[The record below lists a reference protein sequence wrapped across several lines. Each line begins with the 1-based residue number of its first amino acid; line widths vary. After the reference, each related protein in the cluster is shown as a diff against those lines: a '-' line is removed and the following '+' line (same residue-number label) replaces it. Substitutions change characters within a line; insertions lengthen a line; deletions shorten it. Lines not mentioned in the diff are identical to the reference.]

1 MVCSMLAVF
10 AVGCPH
16 ILMIGQASTHMGRT
30 QAAHHAGE
38 EVCIGHSPLATLRGG
53 CMDLLYIIF
62 VVFHISKLTSEQ
74 EVLRKS
80 IGLYIRTL
88 NCVT

>member
-1 MVCSMLAVF
+1 MLAVL

-16 ILMIGQASTHMGRT
+16 ILTIGQASAHMGRT
-30 QAAHHAGE
+30 QAPHRAGE
-38 EVCIGHSPLATLRGG
+38 GVCIGHSPLANPRGG
-53 CMDLLYIIF
+53 CLDLLYVLF

-80 IGLYIRTL
+80 IDLYIKYKM
-88 NCVT
+88 

>member
-1 MVCSMLAVF
+1 MLAVF

-30 QAAHHAGE
+30 QAHCAGE
-38 EVCIGHSPLATLRGG
+38 EVCIGHSPLANPRGG
-53 CMDLLYIIF
+53 CLDLLYVIF

-80 IGLYIRTL
+80 IDLYIRTL
-88 NCVT
+88 NCVK